1 MAHARD
7 RQEATEQEMAKRRA
21 TGPRERAAASTVPL
35 RTRSS
40 EPCPRHSSRST
51 AGVTSERLDPS
62 DLGHMRWA
70 QAVQER
76 DDLRR
81 RERYNRERRER
92 EKLQPRHAS
101 KPITAADRQR
111 WEERGCN
118 SRRKME
124 PWQQELLGAASG
136 WCCANPYG
144 RCPAKS
150 RYRAECWLPRHRN
163 WRLVR
168 VEGGPHLLGH
178 ETYAFEIDH
187 IIPWCVSQDSSI
199 ENLQVLCPTCHTMK
213 TRKEKAKGV
222 Y

>member
-1 MAHARD
+1 
-7 RQEATEQEMAKRRA
+7 MAKRRA

-62 DLGHMRWA
+62 NNAGKHGAGLQQPWEA
-70 QAVQER
+70 
-76 DDLRR
+76 RR
-81 RERYNRERRER
+81 ARERQARYAREQRER

-111 WEERGCN
+111 WEERGCS
-118 SRRKME
+118 SRRE
-124 PWQQELLGAASG
+124 LLPWQQELLGAASG
-136 WCCANPYG
+136 WCCANPFG

-150 RYRAECWLPRHRN
+150 RRRAECWLPKHRQ

-168 VEGGPHLLGH
+168 EEGGPHLLGH
-178 ETYAFEIDH
+178 ELYAFEIDH